1 MNVGEVRR
9 RMKRRRLMPNKTRCR
24 ELQSS
29 AAKFKE
35 RCGACGGFN
44 TYVECLRGRTRKG
57 CHDCDRRREMAAD
70 PAQADYEN
78 AGAAFSDSV
87 I

>member
-1 MNVGEVRR
+1 MTNDR
-9 RMKRRRLMPNKTRCR
+9 
-24 ELQSS
+24 
-29 AAKFKE
+29 E
-35 RCGACGGFN
+35 RCGVCGGLN
-44 TYVECLRGRTRKG
+44 TYIEQLRGAPRKG

-70 PAQADYEN
+70 PAQVDFEN

>member
-1 MNVGEVRR
+1 MRVQIKSVNGANLYDGEFND
-9 RMKRRRLMPNKTRCR
+9 LKTGVTAAVKSNADLRGADLRCM
-24 ELQSS
+24 
-29 AAKFKE
+29 
-35 RCGACGGFN
+35 
-44 TYVECLRGRTRKG
+44 RGRTRKG
-57 CHDCDRRREMAAD
+57 CHACDRRREIAAD

>member
-1 MNVGEVRR
+1 
-9 RMKRRRLMPNKTRCR
+9 MPRNSRCR

-29 AAKFKE
+29 AKYKE
-35 RCGACGGFN
+35 RCGVCGVN
-44 TYVECLRGRTRKG
+44 RTYIEHGRSGPRKG

-70 PAQADYEN
+70 PAQVDFEN

>member
-1 MNVGEVRR
+1 
-9 RMKRRRLMPNKTRCR
+9 MPRNSRCR

-29 AAKFKE
+29 AKFKE
-35 RCGACGGFN
+35 RCGACEGFD
-44 TYVECLRGRTRKG
+44 TYVECMRGRTRKG
-57 CHDCDRRREMAAD
+57 CHACDRRREIAAD

>member
-1 MNVGEVRR
+1 MRLCSTKGNRAAMPSKADRR
-9 RMKRRRLMPNKTRCR
+9 R

-29 AAKFKE
+29 AKFKE
-35 RCGACGGFN
+35 RCGACEGFD
-44 TYVECLRGRTRKG
+44 TYVECMRGRTRKG
-57 CHDCDRRREMAAD
+57 CHACDRRREIAAD

>member
-1 MNVGEVRR
+1 
-9 RMKRRRLMPNKTRCR
+9 MPRNSRCR

-29 AAKFKE
+29 AKYKE
-35 RCGACGGFN
+35 RCGVCGGN
-44 TYVECLRGRTRKG
+44 RTYIEHGRSGSRKG

-70 PAQADYEN
+70 PAQVDFEN